1 MTEDARTYL
10 RHRFTHDAT
19 QLRERV
25 AQLRKGT
32 NMPGPDA
39 NTSQRMAEACDEVV
53 AMLESLPQGAD
64 SARIVES
71 LLALVPQ
78 LEKRAQSAAAPPVRA
93 VYMGA
98 ATRLREVAAAEAKA
112 AESFGDSEDIDNAD
126 IEDIEDIDGEVDE
139 EIDDDDVDDDDLDAR
154 A

>member
-25 AQLRKGT
+25 AQMRKGT
-32 NMPGPDA
+32 NIPGPDA
-39 NTSQRMAEACDEVV
+39 NTSQRMAEACDDVV
-53 AMLESLPQGAD
+53 TMLESLPQHSDPALT
-64 SARIVES
+64 VES

-78 LEKRAQSAAAPPVRA
+78 LEKRAQGAGVPPVRA

-98 ATRLREVAAAEAKA
+98 ATRVKEVAAAEAKA
-112 AESFGDSEDIDNAD
+112 ASGADEDEAD
-126 IEDIEDIDGEVDE
+126 IGDDE
-139 EIDDDDVDDDDLDAR
+139 EDEDDDA
-154 A
+154 